1 VRFKS
6 LAFALFVVI
15 VLSGLA
21 SGAPLDCTHLM
32 AWTEAGVPESKL
44 IASAR
49 VQGIAL
55 SLSTETDKNLT
66 SAGASRELLLQ
77 LHRLSPV
84 GTGVC
89 PAGLSR
95 TTLLLHGKKYDDAA
109 DVVNQMISKD
119 PANGSLH
126 FLLGYIEQQRGD
138 WDAAFDHY
146 TDSKRLEP
154 GFAEVHN
161 RLALTFYEADDGDNA
176 IGEARTAL
184 SMDFDDAG
192 AYRML
197 GLGHY
202 ANHQYPAAINAFQES
217 LNRDPQ
223 NADVYYEMAVAVR
236 DQGSVQD
243 AITFLRKAVVLKP
256 QHWQPGASRPHRPR
270 ESCRGLLPQGRLQ
283 PCHRRV
289 QQIVPGSSRLAAWT

>member
-1 VRFKS
+1 
-6 LAFALFVVI
+6 
-15 VLSGLA
+15 
-21 SGAPLDCTHLM
+21 
-32 AWTEAGVPESKL
+32 
-44 IASAR
+44 
-49 VQGIAL
+49 
-55 SLSTETDKNLT
+55 
-66 SAGASRELLLQ
+66 
-77 LHRLSPV
+77 
-84 GTGVC
+84 
-89 PAGLSR
+89 
-95 TTLLLHGKKYDDAA
+95 
-109 DVVNQMISKD
+109 MISKD

-202 ANHQYPAAINAFQES
+202 ANHHPAKKI
-217 LNRDPQ
+217 
-223 NADVYYEMAVAVR
+223 
-236 DQGSVQD
+236 
-243 AITFLRKAVVLKP
+243 
-256 QHWQPGASRPHRPR
+256 
-270 ESCRGLLPQGRLQ
+270 
-283 PCHRRV
+283 
-289 QQIVPGSSRLAAWT
+289 